1 MEYKE
6 EYIPEKLCDGLPEEF
21 PTLLKYARKLDF
33 DEKPDYK
40 NIKIMFKQL
49 IISMNQEMD
58 WKFDWEKKKIDSEE
72 EEADDDRDD

>member
-6 EYIPEKLCDGLPEEF
+6 EYIPEKLCDALPEEF
-21 PTLLKYARKLDF
+21 PTLLKYDRKLDF

>member
-6 EYIPEKLCDGLPEEF
+6 EYIPEKLCDALPEEF
-21 PTLLKYARKLDF
+21 PTLLKYDRKLDF

-49 IISMNQEMD
+49 IISINQEMD
-58 WKFDWEKKKIDSEE
+58 WKKKIDSEE

>member
-1 MEYKE
+1 M
-6 EYIPEKLCDGLPEEF
+6 CDALPEEF

-72 EEADDDRDD
+72 EEADDNRDD